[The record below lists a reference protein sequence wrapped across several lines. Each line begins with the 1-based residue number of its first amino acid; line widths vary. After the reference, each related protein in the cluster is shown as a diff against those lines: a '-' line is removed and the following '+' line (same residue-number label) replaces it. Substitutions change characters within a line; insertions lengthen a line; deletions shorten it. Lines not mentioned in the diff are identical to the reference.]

1 MTPVALSVVLEWL
14 SKSGLVEDGS
24 LECGGVENCN
34 LECRDLVCRE
44 NFLLTGFAS
53 LDKANESDVTFWL
66 ADTCK
71 SETNANGFSA
81 EALHSVKAGLLFVP
95 KECAAS
101 TSAASSAFATSAAPG
116 VKCVVPVKNP
126 YHAMVEFLKEFGEN
140 TSGLVSGCAASA
152 EVHPSAVIEGF
163 VGENTFV
170 GPNCVVMRGARIGA
184 NCRLEANVTIY
195 PNVEVG
201 EGCIFQAGA
210 VIGSRGF
217 GFYEYEGRRLMVPHV
232 AGVRIGCRSSFGA
245 NMVVAAGFVSPTTIG
260 NDCHFDSFVQIA
272 HNCVLGN
279 NIFMASQSGIAGTVT
294 VEDDVEFAGGAQ
306 SAGHLTIGK
315 GARIAAKAGVTKNVP
330 AGRTVAG
337 FPAVEIDQWRRSVVN
352 LRLMGKK

>member
-14 SKSGLVEDGS
+14 SQSGLA
-24 LECGGVENCN
+24 ENCISEN
-34 LECRDLVCRE
+34 RE

-53 LDKANESDVTFWL
+53 LDKASESDVTFWL
-66 ADTCK
+66 GDTCK
-71 SETNANGFSA
+71 SETNANGFST
-81 EALHSVKAGLLFVP
+81 EALRCVKAGLLFVP
-95 KECAAS
+95 VT
-101 TSAASSAFATSAAPG
+101 TSAATTSAAESWKNAVPC
-116 VKCVVPVKNP
+116 VKCVVTVKNP
-126 YHAMVEFLKEFGEN
+126 YHAMVEFLKKFGESA
-140 TSGLVSGCAASA
+140 SGLVSGCASTAT
-152 EVHPSAVIEGF
+152 VHPSAVIEGF
-163 VGENTFV
+163 VGENSFV
-170 GPNCVVMRGARIGA
+170 GPNCVVMRGAKIGA
-184 NCRLEANVTIY
+184 NCHLEANVTIY

-232 AGVRIGCRSSFGA
+232 AGVRIGNRCSFGA

-315 GARIAAKAGVTKNVP
+315 GARIAAKAGVTKSVP

-337 FPAVEIDQWRRSVVN
+337 FPAEDIGQWRRSVVN

>member
-1 MTPVALSVVLEWL
+1 MTPVALSVVLKWL
-14 SKSGLVEDGS
+14 VYSEFVDGS
-24 LECGGVENCN
+24 LIDEDGNV
-34 LECRDLVCRE
+34 VCRNVDCHE

-53 LDKANESDVTFWL
+53 LDKAGENDVTFWL
-66 ADTCK
+66 GDTCK
-71 SETNANGFSA
+71 SETNANGMGA
-81 EALHSVKAGLLFVP
+81 GVLAQAKAGLIFVP
-95 KECAAS
+95 ESFMEKG
-101 TSAASSAFATSAAPG
+101 AAPG

-126 YHAMVEFLKEFGEN
+126 YHVMVEFLKKFGEN

-152 EVHPSAVIEGF
+152 NVHPSAVVEGF
-163 VGENTFV
+163 VGENTAV
-170 GPNCVVMRGARIGA
+170 GPGCVVMRGAKIGA
-184 NCRLEANVTIY
+184 NCVLEANVTIY

-201 EGCIFQAGA
+201 EGCVFQAGA

-232 AGVRIGCRSSFGA
+232 AGVRIGERCSFGA

-272 HNCVLGN
+272 HNCILGN

-306 SAGHLTIGK
+306 CAGHLTIGK

-337 FPAVEIDQWRRSVVN
+337 FPAVDIDQWRRSVVN